1 MKLESII
8 ITSALAFSCGSLQAL
23 DLAPPRGEMLHPQQ
37 NFTELEGIEVRNL
50 QNEKLG
56 RVKFITADL
65 ENARLVEVVMS
76 SGGFLGI
83 GGKCT
88 SAPPRAF
95 TMDTSKQVLRL
106 DVSKARFD
114 AAPRFNTSDVSAYSQ
129 PARVAEVIRHYG
141 LQPWFYT
148 DGKSHSNNAETLR
161 LGHVERTDR
170 ILGMQIKSPTGQY
183 LGQVGGVQM
192 DLIKGQITH
201 VVDETQVMGDNGTYI
216 LQARALRYNAENNGL
231 ILYENLAQLKG
242 EPHLQWVG
250 ENREYFQ
257 EESFVNRKV
266 QADQGLHSKQN
277 AQEGIVNRAAAM
289 QQGANFR
296 DVKKTK
302 LIKQGILADASL
314 SSDAKGVEV
323 VTLNAQTT
331 LRGHVNTEASRRR
344 IGVIAANAGRPENVS
359 NQIEVRSVS
368 SAR

>member
-257 EESFVNRKV
+257 
-266 QADQGLHSKQN
+266 ADQGLHSKQN

>member
-8 ITSALAFSCGSLQAL
+8 ITSALALSCGSLQAL
-23 DLAPPRGEMLHPQQ
+23 DLAPPRGTMLHPQQ
-37 NFTELEGIEVRNL
+37 NFTELEGIEVRNY

-83 GGKCT
+83 GGRYT

-95 TMDTSKQVLRL
+95 IMDPSKQVLRL

-114 AAPRFNTSDVSAYSQ
+114 AAPRFDTSDVSAYSQ

-148 DGKSHSNNAETLR
+148 DGQARSNNAEILR

-170 ILGMQIKSPTGQY
+170 ILGMEIKSPSGQY
-183 LGQVGGVQM
+183 LGQVGGMQM
-192 DLIKGQITH
+192 DLPKGQITH
-201 VVDETQVMGDNGTYI
+201 VVNETKAMGESKTYI
-216 LQARALRYNAENNGL
+216 LQARAMRYNVAQNGL
-231 ILYENLAQLKG
+231 VMNESFATMEGK
-242 EPHLQWVG
+242 PHLQWVG

-257 EESFVNRKV
+257 EESYVNRKV
-266 QADQGLHSKQN
+266 QADEGRHSKQN
-277 AQEGIVNRAAAM
+277 AQEGIVSKATPM
-289 QQGANFR
+289 QQGVNFR
-296 DVKKTK
+296 DVQKTN

-314 SSDAKGVEV
+314 SANAKNVEV

-331 LRGHVNTEASRRR
+331 LRGHVNTEAGRRR
-344 IGVIAANAGRPENVS
+344 VGVIAANAGRPENVS
-359 NQIEVRSVS
+359 NQLEVRSS
-368 SAR
+368 HSAR